1 MRPIRLTMS
10 AFGPYAGVCRLDMDK
25 LGESGLYLVT
35 GDTGAGK
42 TTIFDALSYAL
53 YGEASGETRKAENF
67 RSRYADESLPTEVEL
82 VFLYGGKE
90 YTVRRRAE
98 FTRPAKRGSG
108 TVREDAQAELTF
120 PDGRVLTKPS
130 EVTCA
135 VCEIMGV
142 DKNRFSRISMI
153 AQGDFMKLLLS
164 PTKERAEILR
174 HIFKTEKFVRLQE
187 KLRVAA
193 RAAEEACKSA
203 QEGIRL
209 YVKGLDC
216 AADSALFADTERA
229 KREDLPAEELDEL
242 VKKLIASDE
251 EEEKLLSARAAKAEE
266 ALTRTGE
273 KLAKAEEKRKSF
285 SDLVSAREEEK
296 ERIKEAQSRKEALS
310 EAEKRSAEGA
320 ALSEKIARFKSEL
333 PRYEERRA
341 ARDGEKRA
349 AQEEQTAEA
358 EKKRA
363 EENVQRYNDAILKM
377 EEEILSAWQ
386 EEELVQYLH
395 LNQKYLD
402 DLRQKFN
409 EYNRSK

>member
-1 MRPIRLTMS
+1 M
-10 AFGPYAGVCRLDMDK
+10 
-25 LGESGLYLVT
+25 
-35 GDTGAGK
+35 
-42 TTIFDALSYAL
+42 
-53 YGEASGETRKAENF
+53 
-67 RSRYADESLPTEVEL
+67 
-82 VFLYGGKE
+82 
-90 YTVRRRAE
+90 
-98 FTRPAKRGSG
+98 
-108 TVREDAQAELTF
+108 REDAQAELTF

-242 VKKLIASDE
+242 VKRLIASDE

-377 EEEILSAWQ
+377 EEEAKRAALAAAQADTLRAQ
-386 EEELVQYLH
+386 EENE
-395 LNQKYLD
+395 QKRLLEAEEVLEKAQKRESIQKPFGKSTLLLGGAGGVAREERA
-402 DLRQKFN
+402 LRCV
-409 EYNRSK
+409 ERSLFIGSGGAPRRAARRGQALPRLRRDAPPRARVPARRNAHGRGVEGGGRRGKRGDESAEKSLGVLP